1 MMEADNTNRLEY
13 IAKKYGRVTLLLLIV
28 FFVIFTF
35 SGVRPSINV
44 DGSEF
49 GSSRSGTSVA
59 IQGSKHVNPHISSEY
74 WTSNKFDF

>member
-1 MMEADNTNRLEY
+1 MEAENTQTLEH
-13 IAKKYGRVTLLLLIV
+13 IAKKYGRVTLILAIL
-28 FFVIFTF
+28 FFVILAF